1 MAFSY
6 SGDPSTSIR
15 DRVRFELADTAK
27 NAPILDDEEI
37 DYCIA
42 QEPSTEGAIAKAA
55 ESITAKFR
63 RQVNVRVGQLSLDYQ
78 ARAQQYEALATQW
91 RQVAKG
97 SNNSMPTSIAT
108 EGTGGGPFFWRGMHD
123 NPGADVS
130 VKPNG
135 SMGPR

>member
-6 SGDPSTSIR
+6 SGDPSTSPK

-27 NAPILDDEEI
+27 NAPILSDEEI
-37 DYCIA
+37 DFCIT
-42 QEPSTEGAIAKAA
+42 QESTIEGAIAKGA
-55 ESITAKFR
+55 ETITAKFR

-78 ARAQQYEALATQW
+78 ARAQQYEALALQW

-97 SNNSMPTSIAT
+97 ANNSMPTSVAT
-108 EGTGGGPFFWRGMHD
+108 EGGGPFFWRGMHD
-123 NPGADVS
+123 NPGADTS